1 MTRDELFKH
10 FIYSRDYGV
19 LLWDT
24 KDLRKA
30 KFNGRVAGS
39 MRKDGYLAIKL
50 NRKDYLAHHL
60 IWLAETG
67 DLPTGRIKH
76 KDGKRSNNLFSN
88 LFQVKA
94 NKGYCWH
101 KGAQAYIVYKRSEG
115 KRVHLGYARSP
126 YLAERILMETIK
138 CQLISIQR

>member
-1 MTRDELFKH
+1 MTRDELLENLTYDKA
-10 FIYSRDYGV
+10 RGV
-19 LLWDT
+19 LIWST
-24 KDLRKA
+24 ANRLRM

-39 MRKDGYLAIKL
+39 IRKDGYLTIKL

-67 DLPTGRIKH
+67 NLPTGRIKH
-76 KDGKRSNNLFSN
+76 KDGKRSNNRFSN

-101 KGAQAYIVYKRSEG
+101 KGAQAYIVYKRIEG

-126 YLAERILMETIK
+126 YLAERMLYDLQSMG
-138 CQLISIQR
+138 